1 MGENI
6 FEKFNSMVDVE
17 GLKADAAKAAENT
30 GEFEEVPHGDY
41 EVKIVSR
48 NDKKRN
54 KRIDGIHLG
63 ETGENSKNPGM
74 PMAQVCF
81 EILTG
86 EYKGQ
91 KIFMNQMLTSG
102 FGVHKMNEFLIS
114 LETGIPV
121 QFENFEQYDALF
133 KQIFA
138 EVDGKAEYQLAYTA
152 NPKNERFS
160 EYNIIQR
167 FKS

>member
-6 FEKFNSMVDVE
+6 FEKFNSMIDVE
-17 GLKADAAKAAENT
+17 GLKKDVETAASSD
-30 GEFEEVPHGDY
+30 GDFVEVPKGEY

-48 NDKKRN
+48 NDKKLN

-63 ETGENSKNPGM
+63 ETSETSKNPGM

-91 KIFMNQMLTSG
+91 KIFMNQMLTTG
-102 FGVHKMNEFLIS
+102 FGIHKMNEFLTS
-114 LETGIPV
+114 LETGIAV
-121 QFENFEQYDALF
+121 QFENFAQYADLF
-133 KQIFA
+133 KQIFDA
-138 EVDGKAEYQLAYTA
+138 VDGKAEFQLSYTE
-152 NPKNERFS
+152 NNKGYS
-160 EYNIIQR
+160 VYTIVQR
-167 FKS
+167 FTN